1 VAYAFYSH
9 DVKWETDIFN
19 ITSLF
24 WLEVRQKF
32 CNKRLDF
39 LENGPYIGAFLCKEG
54 KIMYGPG
61 CSMVIPN
68 SSRWEDQVLRDELP
82 TKRAARKMSKAAYY
96 AEHGDELRAKGRVR
110 DAERRAAKKAR
121 REREHYVAM
130 L

>member
-1 VAYAFYSH
+1 MGQDAQWLFLTLH
-9 DVKWETDIFN
+9 DGRIK
-19 ITSLF
+19 
-24 WLEVRQKF
+24 
-32 CNKRLDF
+32 
-39 LENGPYIGAFLCKEG
+39 
-54 KIMYGPG
+54 
-61 CSMVIPN
+61 
-68 SSRWEDQVLRDELP
+68 VLRDELP